1 MLEFASFLPVPT
13 GPLQGQRISLDG
25 FQEDFVRAIYRPQ
38 DAAGHR
44 LVQQAVLST
53 ARRNGKSLLMALFV
67 LTHLAGPARR
77 LNSMMLSGA
86 NDRFQAAV
94 VFDHIAAIIM
104 MEPRLAFLNVIQ
116 STKRIFNP
124 RTNSVYIAISAEAV
138 TKLGRGPEVVVYD
151 ELGSARNRQ
160 LYDVLVS
167 GQGATLDPLMVNIST
182 QAQARTHLFSELID
196 YGAKVATGE
205 IRDPS
210 FVCHLHAAQPG
221 CSLLDE
227 REWKKANPALG
238 KWRSMT
244 EMRTKAQQ
252 ASLLPSLEPMFRNL
266 YLNQRVDSI
275 SPMIPPMIWDACGGA
290 PELKHFAKRSVYGGL
305 DLSTKNDLSA
315 LALVCRDE
323 EGLVHA
329 LVWFWTPDEGLKERA
344 QRDAAPYAQWVD
356 QKLLT
361 TTPGR
366 VIDYGFIVKELARAT
381 TGMSA
386 LEAINYDRW
395 GIERF
400 KKEADDQG
408 CTFPL
413 IPCGQGFKDMAP
425 CVSALE
431 DLLLSEKLRH
441 GGHAVLTMCAS
452 NAVAET
458 NPVGQRKFTK
468 AKSTGRIDG
477 VVALAMACGAL
488 ANAENSTPQMLMI

>member
-1 MLEFASFLPVPT
+1 M
-13 GPLQGQRISLDG
+13 G
-25 FQEDFVRAIYRPQ
+25 FQEDFVRAIYQPR

-290 PELKHFAKRSVYGGL
+290 PELEALRQALRVWRARPVHEKRPIGAGARV
-305 DLSTKNDLSA
+305 
-315 LALVCRDE
+315 
-323 EGLVHA
+323 
-329 LVWFWTPDEGLKERA
+329 
-344 QRDAAPYAQWVD
+344 
-356 QKLLT
+356 
-361 TTPGR
+361 PGR
-366 VIDYGFIVKELARAT
+366 GRARARPRVVLDA
-381 TGMSA
+381 G
-386 LEAINYDRW
+386 R
-395 GIERF
+395 RP
-400 KKEADDQG
+400 QG
-408 CTFPL
+408 AGAARC
-413 IPCGQGFKDMAP
+413 
-425 CVSALE
+425 
-431 DLLLSEKLRH
+431 R
-441 GGHAVLTMCAS
+441 
-452 NAVAET
+452 
-458 NPVGQRKFTK
+458 PV
-468 AKSTGRIDG
+468 
-477 VVALAMACGAL
+477 LAMGRSEVAHHHAWARHRLRLHRQGAGPRDHGHVGARGDQL
-488 ANAENSTPQMLMI
+488 RPLGH